1 MVVIVII
8 FTRYIYIEIRGEILR
23 REYINYPF
31 DLPIKISYFNIK
43 NYPTHWHNSIEIIYV
58 LKGSLH
64 IKIDTDSFTLNE
76 REVEIINS
84 DESHEIQG
92 IDDNKVLIFNID
104 PFFFEKY
111 YKDINNIFFYTNSN
125 DDEDQNGPEYEEL
138 RTILSQM
145 LCEYV
150 QKLEDYDEEIE
161 ELLITL
167 LYHLV
172 NNFHYLTHEKEELKE
187 KTDQLARYHRI
198 SKYIYNNYNN
208 NITLKEIAKKEFLSP
223 HYLSHEIKYA
233 TGYSFTD
240 LINLTR
246 IEESIK
252 LLLDSDMSISEIS
265 DEIGFSHVRYFNKN
279 FKYYYGCT
287 PLQYRKKYATTE
299 KEYDLSKQ
307 FVELSLND
315 ALETLSYSLENY
327 NRFNFENKLWNI
339 HVDVDKILNPLEKDF
354 KEYINLGESF
364 DLLIEDNK
372 DILEEIQE
380 EIHFEYG
387 RLEKMFHSD
396 MGVFLDSDFYNW
408 NKAKGVLEFLSNIYL
423 KPLILLDN
431 LDYSLEKYIN
441 ILSSFLDYFTELDI
455 VEVTDFKFQFD
466 SRLSEDIKYN
476 LRQYI
481 KNYYELEVC
490 EIDFT
495 SKSDLNSIYDTAYM
509 LPYIIHNTIF
519 KGNSLSFLKA
529 FDVLEKEINITNEV
543 FIGAPGIVNDM
554 GIRKPSYYAYYLL
567 SKLGNDIIALDD
579 GYIVT
584 KSDNYY
590 AILLYSHND
599 DVNTLVSYEDIYQK
613 GGVKKSFERKYSLN
627 IVNIK
632 NSTRIITYEVN
643 ESIGSSYN
651 YWLAMGS
658 PDRLS
663 KEEKEILHKA
673 SYPKIEFKYSKKS
686 SVLNIITELKGYG
699 AKLIVLK
706 NIK

>member
-1 MVVIVII
+1 M
-8 FTRYIYIEIRGEILR
+8 R

-43 NYPTHWHNSIEIIYV
+43 NYPIHWHNSIEIIYV

-92 IDDNKVLIFNID
+92 IGDNKVLIFNID

-138 RTILSQM
+138 KSILSQM

-161 ELLITL
+161 KLLITL

-187 KTDQLARYHRI
+187 KKDQLDRYHRI

-208 NITLKEIAKKEFLSP
+208 NITLQEIAKKEFLSP

-252 LLLDSDMSISEIS
+252 LLLDSDISISEIS

-287 PLQYRKKYATTE
+287 PLQYRKKYATSE
-299 KEYDLSKQ
+299 KEYELSKKLI
-307 FVELSLND
+307 ELSLND
-315 ALETLSYSLENY
+315 ALESLSYSLENY

-339 HVDVDKILNPLEKDF
+339 HVDVDKVLNPLETSF

-380 EIHFEYG
+380 EGDYI
-387 RLEKMFHSD
+387 
-396 MGVFLDSDFYNW
+396 LDE
-408 NKAKGVLEFLSNIYL
+408 KAKS
-423 KPLILLDN
+423 
-431 LDYSLEKYIN
+431 
-441 ILSSFLDYFTELDI
+441 
-455 VEVTDFKFQFD
+455 VTLTQ
-466 SRLSEDIKYN
+466 E
-476 LRQYI
+476 
-481 KNYYELEVC
+481 
-490 EIDFT
+490 
-495 SKSDLNSIYDTAYM
+495 
-509 LPYIIHNTIF
+509 
-519 KGNSLSFLKA
+519 
-529 FDVLEKEINITNEV
+529 
-543 FIGAPGIVNDM
+543 
-554 GIRKPSYYAYYLL
+554 
-567 SKLGNDIIALDD
+567 
-579 GYIVT
+579 
-584 KSDNYY
+584 
-590 AILLYSHND
+590 
-599 DVNTLVSYEDIYQK
+599 
-613 GGVKKSFERKYSLN
+613 GVKKAEKFFHVDNLSDAENLEIQHHINNALKANYNMHLDQNYVVQNDEVMIVDEFTGRIMPGRRYSDGLHQAIEAKENVKVKKESKTLATVTFQNFFNKYKKKCGMTGTAMTEEGEFEE
-627 IVNIK
+627 I
-632 NSTRIITYEVN
+632 
-643 ESIGSSYN
+643 YN
-651 YWLAMGS
+651 L
-658 PDRLS
+658 DV
-663 KEEKEILHKA
+663 I
-673 SYPKIEFKYSKKS
+673 
-686 SVLNIITELKGYG
+686 
-699 AKLIVLK
+699 
-706 NIK
+706 

>member
-1 MVVIVII
+1 M
-8 FTRYIYIEIRGEILR
+8 R

-138 RTILSQM
+138 KTILSQM

>member
-8 FTRYIYIEIRGEILR
+8 FTRYIYIEIRGEVLR

-138 RTILSQM
+138 KTILSQM

>member
-1 MVVIVII
+1 M
-8 FTRYIYIEIRGEILR
+8 R

-31 DLPIKISYFNIK
+31 DLPIKISYLNIK

-138 RTILSQM
+138 KTILSQM

-208 NITLKEIAKKEFLSP
+208 NITLQEIAKKEFLSP

-354 KEYINLGESF
+354 KECINLGESF

-481 KNYYELEVC
+481 KDYYELEVC

>member
-1 MVVIVII
+1 M
-8 FTRYIYIEIRGEILR
+8 R

-31 DLPIKISYFNIK
+31 DLPIKISFLNIK
-43 NYPTHWHNSIEIIYV
+43 NSPTHWHNSIEIIYV
-58 LKGSLH
+58 LKGSLN
-64 IKIDTDSFTLNE
+64 ITIDTDSFTLNE

-84 DESHEIQG
+84 DESHSISA
-92 IDDNKVLIFNID
+92 IADNKVLIFNID

-111 YKDINNIFFYTNSN
+111 YKDINNVFFYTNSN
-125 DDEDQNGPEYEEL
+125 DDEDQNGSEYDEL
-138 RTILSQM
+138 KTILSQI

-150 QKLEDYDEEIE
+150 QKVEDYDEEIE
-161 ELLITL
+161 KHLITL

-187 KTDQLARYHRI
+187 KTDQLDRYHRI

-246 IEESIK
+246 VEESIK

-279 FKYYYGCT
+279 FKLYYNCT

-299 KEYDLSKQ
+299 KEYELSKQ
-307 FVELSLND
+307 FIELSLSD
-315 ALETLSYSLENY
+315 ALNSLSYNLENY

-339 HVDVDKILNPLEKDF
+339 HVDVEKTIQPLEHYF
-354 KEYINLGESF
+354 KEHINLGEAF

-396 MGVFLDSDFYNW
+396 MGVFLDSNFYNW
-408 NKAKGVLEFLSNIYL
+408 NKAKGVLEFLSDISL

-431 LDYSLEKYIN
+431 LEYSLEKYIN
-441 ILSSFLDYFTELDI
+441 ILSSFLDYFNELDI
-455 VEVTDFKFQFD
+455 VETSEFKFQFD
-466 SRLSEDIKYN
+466 SRLSEDIKTN
-476 LRQYI
+476 LRSYI
-481 KNYYELEVC
+481 TGVYELEVYSNDY
-490 EIDFT
+490 IST
-495 SKSDLNSIYDTAYM
+495 SDLNNIYDTTYM
-509 LPYIIHNTIF
+509 LPYIIHTTIF
-519 KGNSLSFLKA
+519 KGISINFLKA
-529 FDVLEKEINITNEV
+529 FDVLEKEVNITNEV
-543 FIGAPGIVNDM
+543 FIGGSGIVNDM

-567 SKLGNDIIALDD
+567 SMLGNEIILLDD
-579 GYIVT
+579 GCIVT
-584 KSDNYY
+584 KSDKCYT
-590 AILLYSHND
+590 ILLYSHNND
-599 DVNTLVSYEDIYQK
+599 INSLADYQDIYQES
-613 GGVKKSFERKYSLN
+613 GIKKSFERKYSLN
-627 IVNIK
+627 ILNIK

-643 ESIGSSYN
+643 EYTGSSYN
-651 YWLAMGS
+651 YWLSMGS

-663 KEEKEILHKA
+663 KEEKEILYKA
-673 SYPKIEFKYSKKS
+673 SYPKIDFKYSKKS

-706 NIK
+706 NLK

>member
-1 MVVIVII
+1 M
-8 FTRYIYIEIRGEILR
+8 R

-31 DLPIKISYFNIK
+31 ELPIKISYLNIK

-58 LKGSLH
+58 LKGSLQ

-84 DESHEIQG
+84 DESHEIQSLE
-92 IDDNKVLIFNID
+92 DNKVLIFNID

-125 DDEDQNGPEYEEL
+125 DDEDQNGSEYEEL
-138 RTILSQM
+138 KTLLSQI

-172 NNFHYLTHEKEELKE
+172 NNFHYLTYEKEELKE

-208 NITLKEIAKKEFLSP
+208 NITLQEIAKKEFLST

-279 FKYYYGCT
+279 FKYYFGCT

-315 ALETLSYSLENY
+315 ALETLSYNLENY

-339 HVDVDKILNPLEKDF
+339 HVDVDKVLNPLEKDF
-354 KEYINLGESF
+354 KEYVNLGESF

-455 VEVTDFKFQFD
+455 VEVSDFKFQFD

-509 LPYIIHNTIF
+509 LPYIIHNTIS
-519 KGNSLSFLKA
+519 KGNSLNFLKA
-529 FDVLEKEINITNEV
+529 FDVLEKEINITNEI
-543 FIGAPGIVNDM
+543 FIGAPGIINDM

-599 DVNTLVSYEDIYQK
+599 DVNTLASYEDIYQK
-613 GGVKKSFERKYSLN
+613 GGIKKSFERKYSLN

-632 NSTRIITYEVN
+632 NSTRIITYELN

>member
-1 MVVIVII
+1 M
-8 FTRYIYIEIRGEILR
+8 R

-31 DLPIKISYFNIK
+31 ELPIKISYLNIK

-58 LKGSLH
+58 LKGSLQ

-84 DESHEIQG
+84 DESHEIQSLE
-92 IDDNKVLIFNID
+92 DNKVLIFNID

-111 YKDINNIFFYTNSN
+111 YKDINNIFFYTTSN
-125 DDEDQNGPEYEEL
+125 DDEDQNGSEYEEL
-138 RTILSQM
+138 KTLLSQM

-172 NNFHYLTHEKEELKE
+172 NNFHYLTYEKEELKE

-208 NITLKEIAKKEFLSP
+208 NITLQEIAKKEFLST

-279 FKYYYGCT
+279 FKYYFGCT

-315 ALETLSYSLENY
+315 ALETLSYNLENY

-339 HVDVDKILNPLEKDF
+339 HVDVDKVLNPLEKDF
-354 KEYINLGESF
+354 KEYVNLGESF

-372 DILEEIQE
+372 DILKEIQE

-455 VEVTDFKFQFD
+455 VEVSDFKFQFD

-509 LPYIIHNTIF
+509 LPYIIHNTIS
-519 KGNSLSFLKA
+519 KGNSLNFLKA
-529 FDVLEKEINITNEV
+529 FDVLEKEINITNEI

-599 DVNTLVSYEDIYQK
+599 DVNTLASYEDIYQK
-613 GGVKKSFERKYSLN
+613 GGIKKSFERKYSLN

-632 NSTRIITYEVN
+632 NSTRIITYELN

>member
-1 MVVIVII
+1 M
-8 FTRYIYIEIRGEILR
+8 R

-31 DLPIKISYFNIK
+31 DLPIKISYLNIK

-92 IDDNKVLIFNID
+92 MDDNKVLTLNID

-138 RTILSQM
+138 KTILSQM
-145 LCEYV
+145 LCAYV

-208 NITLKEIAKKEFLSP
+208 NITLQEIARGEFLSP

-307 FVELSLND
+307 FEELSLND

-354 KEYINLGESF
+354 KECINLGESF

-455 VEVTDFKFQFD
+455 VEVADFKFQFD
-466 SRLSEDIKYN
+466 SRLSEDIKDN

-481 KNYYELEVC
+481 KDYYELEVC

>member
-1 MVVIVII
+1 M
-8 FTRYIYIEIRGEILR
+8 RK
-23 REYINYPF
+23 EYIKYPF
-31 DLPIKISYFNIK
+31 DLPIKISYLNIK
-43 NYPTHWHNSIEIIYV
+43 NYPIHWHNSMEIIYV

-64 IKIDTDSFTLNE
+64 IKIDTDSFMLNE
-76 REVEIINS
+76 KEVEIINS
-84 DESHEIQG
+84 DEAHEIQG
-92 IDDNKVLIFNID
+92 NGDNKVLIFNID
-104 PFFFEKY
+104 PYFFSKY
-111 YKDINNIFFYTNSN
+111 YKDINNVFFYTNSSN
-125 DDEDQNGPEYEEL
+125 IENQNGIEYDEL
-138 RTILSQM
+138 KILLSEI

-161 ELLITL
+161 ELLRTL
-167 LYHLV
+167 LYHLI

-187 KTDQLARYHRI
+187 KTEQLDRYHRI
-198 SKYIYNNYNN
+198 AKYIFNNYNN
-208 NITLKEIAKKEFLSP
+208 NITLQEIAKKEFLSP

-246 IEESIK
+246 VEESIK

-265 DEIGFSHVRYFNKN
+265 EEIGFSHVRYYNKN
-279 FKYYYGCT
+279 FKVYYGCT
-287 PLQYRKKYATTE
+287 PLQYRKKNVTTE
-299 KEYDLSKQ
+299 KLYENSKQ
-307 FVELSLND
+307 LTELSLKD
-315 ALETLSYSLENY
+315 ALDSLSYSLDNY
-327 NRFNFENKLWNI
+327 SRFNFENKLWNV
-339 HVDVDKILNPLEKDF
+339 HVDMDKIIKPFEKIF
-354 KEYINLGESF
+354 KECINLGESF

-396 MGVFLDSDFYNW
+396 MGIFLDSDFYNW
-408 NKAKGVLEFLSNIYL
+408 NKAKGVLEFLSTIYI

-441 ILSSFLDYFTELDI
+441 ILTSFIDYFEELDI
-455 VEVTDFKFQFD
+455 VDITEFKFQFD
-466 SRLSEDIKYN
+466 SRLSLPIKNKLREFITTNYN
-476 LRQYI
+476 LTVS
-481 KNYYELEVC
+481 ND
-490 EIDFT
+490 DFLVT
-495 SKSDLNSIYDTAYM
+495 SHLNSIYDTAYM

-519 KGNSLSFLKA
+519 KKNSLTFLKA

-543 FIGAPGIVNDM
+543 FIGAPGIVNDT

-567 SKLGNDIIALDD
+567 NKLGNNIVSLDD

-584 KSDNYY
+584 KAEDYY

-599 DVNTLVSYEDIYQK
+599 NVSSLACYEDVYQK

-632 NSTRIITYEVN
+632 NSSRIITYEVN
-643 ESIGSSYN
+643 EIIGSSFN
-651 YWLAMGS
+651 YWLSMGS

-673 SYPKIEFKYSKKS
+673 SYPKIEFKYAKKS